1 MLRLVMLSLLFLLL
15 SLFVLWWRHLWEL
28 KQHIDS
34 FWMRLSLRL
43 LLWEWILLSIG
54 VLFHLL
60 HPLILDGYLWQCVTK
75 RRSRVRELL
84 CLGEEQI
91 YAAFLSR
98 GRVESWEKRWYIYIY
113 VYIYIFL
120 YVYLFL
126 FFCSCFTNMICC
138 VNTLMV
144 SMMFIIW
151 CLIHYYVLWIQF
163 QFLVFDLHSIFH
175 TCIYSLFLVF

>member
-1 MLRLVMLSLLFLLL
+1 
-15 SLFVLWWRHLWEL
+15 
-28 KQHIDS
+28 
-34 FWMRLSLRL
+34 MRLSLRL
-43 LLWEWILLSIG
+43 LLWERILLSIG

-75 RRSRVRELL
+75 RGSRVRELL
-84 CLGEEQI
+84 YLGEEQI
-91 YAAFLSR
+91 YAAFVGR
-98 GRVESWEKRWYIYIY
+98 GRVESWEKRWYL
-113 VYIYIFL
+113 FL

-138 VNTLMV
+138 VNKLMV

-163 QFLVFDLHSIFH
+163 QFLIFDLHCIFH
-175 TCIYSLFLVF
+175 TCVYGLFLVFQEFTS